1 MGSAMQAYTSLK
13 GEVWVYKTWLT
24 MPLVIEVFVPS
35 HECEQPCMCVLG
47 VLMLFLSTILVL
59 LRQCGIVFWY
69 CSDSVVL
76 YFGIAQT
83 VWYCILVLLRQCSI
97 LFWYCSDSVVF
108 YFGIAHSVVFYFSLH
123 YMVNR
128 LADVYALNLLSL
140 LFSAIS

>member
-1 MGSAMQAYTSLK
+1 MY
-13 GEVWVYKTWLT
+13 V
-24 MPLVIEVFVPS
+24 
-35 HECEQPCMCVLG
+35 CVR
-47 VLMLFLSTILVL
+47 SI
-59 LRQCGIVFWY
+59 
-69 CSDSVVL
+69 DVVSF
-76 YFGIAQT
+76 YDFGIAQT